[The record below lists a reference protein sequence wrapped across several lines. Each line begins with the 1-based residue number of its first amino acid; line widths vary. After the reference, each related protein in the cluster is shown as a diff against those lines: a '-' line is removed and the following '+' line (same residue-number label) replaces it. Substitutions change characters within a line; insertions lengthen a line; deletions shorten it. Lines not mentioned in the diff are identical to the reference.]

1 MSTEILRPPDA
12 GATAVTPPDGLSAS
26 NLEIEILTLGR
37 LPVGARLILRCRK
50 DWRAACVAA
59 VIDARVTLSVH
70 SPSGH
75 TYRVRRPADS
85 PLTLDGPLPVLG
97 EGRWRAGFARYDP
110 RW

>member
-1 MSTEILRPPDA
+1 MRPPDA
-12 GATAVTPPDGLSAS
+12 GATAAPPDGLSS
-26 NLEIEILTLGR
+26 SKVETETLTLAA

-50 DWRAACVAA
+50 DWRAACVACVA
-59 VIDARVTLSVH
+59 PDRVTLSVH

-85 PLTLDGPLPVLG
+85 VLTFDGPLPFLG
-97 EGRWRAGFARYDP
+97 EGQWRAGFARYDS